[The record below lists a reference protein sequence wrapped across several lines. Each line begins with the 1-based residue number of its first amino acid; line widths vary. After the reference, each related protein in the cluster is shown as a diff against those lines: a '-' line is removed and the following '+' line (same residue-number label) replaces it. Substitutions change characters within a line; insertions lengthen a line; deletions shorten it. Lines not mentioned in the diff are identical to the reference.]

1 MMWKSFCALFKKD
14 FRMLVSGKFFLTAM
28 GFLILYTAY
37 INLGYIRFMKMPIYN
52 VYLYDP
58 AGTHKTVSESVKI
71 VPSKEAL
78 RAALLADSNSV
89 GLDAGDGVIQVE
101 LYEGIRQTDRHR
113 KDYALSMLQPLDS
126 PLPEVVGSH
135 TLEQK
140 ARKEMTCE
148 LLFFELSAVGLL
160 GIASVLFKEKSMGV
174 IRVHAILPMQREL
187 FLLSKLA
194 IFLLSD
200 LFYGVLLTLLNVGF
214 SQGIKILPAVLVQT
228 AILSLI
234 MALIGL
240 GCSLLL
246 KDFRQFTLAYLI
258 IAVFVAT
265 PVFLSANT
273 AMKLDWI
280 VFHPFYHFYMGL
292 KNAYFE
298 TPVTMPAY
306 YIGCLCVIVLL
317 FTGIRLAFRRELE
330 KEE

>member
-1 MMWKSFCALFKKD
+1 MMWKNFCALLKKD
-14 FRMLVSGKFFLTAM
+14 FRMLVSGKFFLTAI

-37 INLGYIRFMKMPIYN
+37 VNWGYIRFMKTPVYN

-58 AGTHKTVSESVKI
+58 AATQKNIAPSVQI

-78 RAALLADSNSV
+78 NAALLADMNSI
-89 GLDAGDGVIQVE
+89 GLDAGDGGVQAV
-101 LYEGIRQTDRHR
+101 LYEGNVQLDRHR
-113 KDYALSMLQPLDS
+113 KDYALSLLQPLES
-126 PLPEVVGSH
+126 SAPEVVGSH
-135 TLEQK
+135 SLEQK
-140 ARKEMTCE
+140 ARKEITCE

-160 GIASVLFKEKSMGV
+160 GIAAVLFKEKSMGV
-174 IRVHAILPMQREL
+174 IRVHTVLPMQREL
-187 FLLSKLA
+187 FLLSKLT
-194 IFLLSD
+194 IFLISD
-200 LFYGVLLTLLNVGF
+200 LCYGILLTLLNVGF
-214 SQGIKILPAVLVQT
+214 SRGIKILPAVLVQT

-273 AMKLDWI
+273 AVKLDWI
-280 VFHPFYHFYMGL
+280 VFHPFFHFYMGL

-298 TPVTMPAY
+298 TPVTTPVY
-306 YIGCLCVIVLL
+306 YIGCLCAIAFL
-317 FTGIRLAFRRELE
+317 FSGVRLAFCREME
-330 KEE
+330 KEG